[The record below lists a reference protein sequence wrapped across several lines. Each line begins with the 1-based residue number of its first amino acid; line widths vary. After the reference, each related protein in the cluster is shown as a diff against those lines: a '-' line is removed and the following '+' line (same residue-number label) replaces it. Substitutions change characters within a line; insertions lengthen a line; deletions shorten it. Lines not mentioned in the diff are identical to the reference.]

1 MKFPF
6 AAVELESDGSVH
18 DPAQLDAARAVVD
31 GADDVLVLVHGW
43 NNDMPAA
50 LRLYEKLTDN
60 VDAVRGQVS
69 GAAGRKIA
77 VIGVLW
83 PSVKWADEDDL
94 AGGGAGAAD
103 AKDALIAEIGD
114 RDLDPSVAAQ
124 LQQLVPELDTS
135 ATARRKYLDLLR
147 AQLPSE
153 IEGGEDAP
161 PPSLLEGDADTA
173 FERAGRAG
181 ALTGTGGAGGG
192 GAAGFSL
199 GGFTRAARNLLN
211 VTTYYTMRDRAGT
224 VGANGIA
231 RVLEE
236 LDGNGRR
243 IHLVGHS
250 FGARAATAAANA
262 TNAPVHALVLLQG
275 AFSHYAFADDW
286 DGQGADGL
294 FRAVPGRIR
303 GPVVVTHTK
312 NDKAVGL
319 AYAIASRLAKQVAI
333 DIGGPDD
340 RYGGIGRNGAL
351 KTPEALGP
359 STVQP
364 VGGSYAFEPRRVSNL
379 QGDTFISGHSAVTGK
394 EVAYALLKAMVTPA
408 A

>member
-6 AAVELESDGSVH
+6 AAVELDSGGSVH

-31 GADDVLVLVHGW
+31 GVDDVLVLVHGW

-161 PPSLLEGDADTA
+161 PPSFLEGDADTA

-181 ALTGTGGAGGG
+181 ALTGQDARE
-192 GAAGFSL
+192 AAVPLDS
-199 GGFTRAARNLLN
+199 RWAASHGPHA
-211 VTTYYTMRDRAGT
+211 TSSTSPHYTMRDRAGT

-231 RVLEE
+231 PFSLE
-236 LDGNGRR
+236 
-243 IHLVGHS
+243 
-250 FGARAATAAANA
+250 RAA
-262 TNAPVHALVLLQG
+262 
-275 AFSHYAFADDW
+275 
-286 DGQGADGL
+286 
-294 FRAVPGRIR
+294 R
-303 GPVVVTHTK
+303 
-312 NDKAVGL
+312 
-319 AYAIASRLAKQVAI
+319 
-333 DIGGPDD
+333 
-340 RYGGIGRNGAL
+340 
-351 KTPEALGP
+351 
-359 STVQP
+359 
-364 VGGSYAFEPRRVSNL
+364 
-379 QGDTFISGHSAVTGK
+379 
-394 EVAYALLKAMVTPA
+394 
-408 A
+408 

>member
-181 ALTGTGGAGGG
+181 ALTGTGRAGGG

-211 VTTYYTMRDRAGT
+211 LTTYYTMRDRAGT

-364 VGGSYAFEPRRVSNL
+364 VGGTYAFEPRRVSNL

-394 EVAYALLKAMVTPA
+394 EVAYALLNAMVTPA

>member
-18 DPAQLDAARAVVD
+18 DPAQLEAARALVD

-43 NNDMPAA
+43 NNDIPAA
-50 LRLYEKLTDN
+50 LSLYERLTDN
-60 VDAVRGQVS
+60 IDAVRGQVS
-69 GAAGRKIA
+69 RAAGRKIA
-77 VIGVLW
+77 VVGVLW

-94 AGGGAGAAD
+94 AGGGASAAD

-124 LQQLVPELDTS
+124 LQQLVSELDTS
-135 ATARRKYLDLLR
+135 ATARQEYLDLLR
-147 AQLPSE
+147 AQLPNE

-181 ALTGTGGAGGG
+181 ALTGTGRAGG

-199 GGFTRAARNLLN
+199 GGFTGAARNLLN
-211 VTTYYTMRDRAGT
+211 LTTYYTMRDRAGT

-231 RVLEE
+231 PLLEQ
-236 LDGNGRR
+236 LQGNGRR

-250 FGARAATAAANA
+250 FGARAATAAANV

-275 AFSHYAFADDW
+275 AFSHYGLADDW
-286 DGQGADGL
+286 NGQGADGL
-294 FRAVPGRIR
+294 FRAVPNRIH

-312 NDKAVGL
+312 NDKAIGL
-319 AYAIASRLAKQVAI
+319 AYAIASRLARQVAI

-359 STVQP
+359 STLQP

-379 QGDTFISGHSAVTGK
+379 QADTFVSGHSAVTGK
-394 EVAYALLKAMVTPA
+394 EVAYALLNAMVTPA